1 MEKKSV
7 FVEKLIHI
15 ISDLWRIEYSIRLDR
30 WYIKQL
36 KSNWLMFI
44 DSYIFVYRGDVVI
57 PSSSIV
63 NNYLEREIA
72 LKLLKNNI

>member
-1 MEKKSV
+1 
-7 FVEKLIHI
+7 
-15 ISDLWRIEYSIRLDR
+15 
-30 WYIKQL
+30 
-36 KSNWLMFI
+36 MFI
-44 DSYIFVYRGDVVI
+44 NSYIFVYRGDVVI